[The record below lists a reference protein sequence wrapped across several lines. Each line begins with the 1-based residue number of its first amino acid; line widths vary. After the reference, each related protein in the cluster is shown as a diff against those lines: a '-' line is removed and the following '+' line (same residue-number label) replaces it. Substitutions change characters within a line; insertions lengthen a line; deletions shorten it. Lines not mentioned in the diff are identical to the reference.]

1 MQHKAIKVRL
11 MGMTIKGNLATSSP
25 NHLKKRSKLPKMAF
39 CTFWQQTEHW
49 LFCCAPM
56 TLTVKV
62 LSYESRP
69 FWALSVL
76 KALLRRFESQVVLS
90 KTMNKKSCTFVINY
104 GNLHFRP
111 SDDKLQVKPL
121 KAF

>member
-1 MQHKAIKVRL
+1 

-25 NHLKKRSKLPKMAF
+25 NHLKKRSKLPKIAF

-69 FWALSVL
+69 FLGFVGITSVA
-76 KALLRRFESQVVLS
+76 KEIR
-90 KTMNKKSCTFVINY
+90 
-104 GNLHFRP
+104 
-111 SDDKLQVKPL
+111 KPGSPF
-121 KAF
+121 KNDE